1 MRTITHFLARKGGAS
16 TSTAFAVPTPAKPGS
31 PAAEEPSEPT
41 LADIG
46 ARVGEENEAL
56 RNLLIDTDR
65 RIGALDDLKDA
76 FRNLVE
82 PIGSAL
88 QALEQEKSDNVG
100 LRNALAELRAG
111 HESVRTEFSALE
123 KRAAELESAG
133 EELSREL
140 ALAQQAVRGLEGD
153 KAELTSEIVAAR
165 AEVANLESQLAQET
179 ANGRA
184 LSEANQILVDHSTS
198 ADKRIV
204 ELQSEGALMREK
216 LLLLENDKR
225 SLQTA
230 LDQTLA
236 EASRLSR
243 RLTESENAL
252 TAARAR
258 LEQMDIS
265 LAATEN
271 ERVTLATARDEANER
286 HQSEAYAMNLRL
298 EALRSRAATAEK
310 LLAEV
315 RQTLAARTEDIRVL
329 ERKAVEANIARN
341 ATEKVVER
349 LTTARDG
356 LDGKVR
362 ELEQGRASLTERSN
376 ILAETLKARETS
388 LAHAEQKIKSLT
400 DRIAEIEVDAGAYR
414 AKTERRIDELN
425 ASLQRERVEL
435 AVAQGALETTRR
447 DYARLQRDMLGGE
460 RRSVAPPSRRSP
472 TPPKNRR
479 NRETAEAAAAV
490 RRRWKRSR
498 KATQRSPRPRDS
510 LVHGEVAER
519 AADGP
524 REAQRAS
531 YGCRSTV
538 IHQCSGCQGGGA
550 LPADLDGCIDI
561 EHSRE
566 WRTAWLAAAATQHR
580 NSGCNTAG
588 CAAGSNKSTRWG
600 SCGRSMVPIGMS
612 RWVPSPTCSRKRA
625 AAARRRSCST
635 TFPAIPAASARSTG
649 SCPPCA
655 ALL

>member
-1 MRTITHFLARKGGAS
+1 
-16 TSTAFAVPTPAKPGS
+16 
-31 PAAEEPSEPT
+31 
-41 LADIG
+41 
-46 ARVGEENEAL
+46 
-56 RNLLIDTDR
+56 DR

-76 FRNLVE
+76 LRNLVE

-286 HQSEAYAMNLRL
+286 HQSEAYALNLRL

-310 LLAEV
+310 LLSEV
-315 RQTLAARTEDIRVL
+315 RQTLVARTEDIRVL

-349 LTTARDG
+349 LTTARDV
-356 LDGKVR
+356 LDGKIR

-435 AVAQGALETTRR
+435 AVAQGALDTTRR
-447 DYARLQRDMLGGE
+447 DYARLQRDMWAGRGAPQRSATLEEVSDTAKEPSKSKNGRGGGRGPKAVE
-460 RRSVAPPSRRSP
+460 TEPQGDAAEPPSRRYPRLRRSCRARGRRP
-472 TPPKNRR
+472 TRGATRIRR
-479 NRETAEAAAAV
+479 LPSFT
-490 RRRWKRSR
+490 S
-498 KATQRSPRPRDS
+498 
-510 LVHGEVAER
+510 
-519 AADGP
+519 
-524 REAQRAS
+524 AS
-531 YGCRSTV
+531 V
-538 IHQCSGCQGGGA
+538 
-550 LPADLDGCIDI
+550 
-561 EHSRE
+561 
-566 WRTAWLAAAATQHR
+566 
-580 NSGCNTAG
+580 
-588 CAAGSNKSTRWG
+588 
-600 SCGRSMVPIGMS
+600 
-612 RWVPSPTCSRKRA
+612 
-625 AAARRRSCST
+625 AARRHFARGFGRLYRYRAFQRMENCMART
-635 TFPAIPAASARSTG
+635 GADAASKQRMQYRGLRGWLEQVDRMGELRKVDGVHWDVEMGAITHMLTEKSRG
-649 SCPPCA
+649 SAP
-655 ALL
+655 ALLFDNVPGYPSGFRTLYGQLSSVRRIALTLGLPLEYERKVDVVRTYHARMQNLKPLPPRFVNDG